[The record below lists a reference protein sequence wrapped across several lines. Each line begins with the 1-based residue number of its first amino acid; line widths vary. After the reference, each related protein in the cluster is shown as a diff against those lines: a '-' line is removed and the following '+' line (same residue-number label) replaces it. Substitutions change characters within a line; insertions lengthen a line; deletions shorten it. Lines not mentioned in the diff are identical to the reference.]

1 MLPFVSAQV
10 SSMRLMIASI
20 LRRIRDMLRRDWRAL
35 MVGFLFFSF
44 TVGIEK
50 VDPRNVQWLNFK
62 DQKTHWI
69 GWLFFADDK
78 WRWPLGA
85 NPRYG
90 WGTFNSIVYT
100 DSWPVFAIFFKLI
113 NIEVI
118 NRGQYFGIAY
128 LASSLVLYVVSSR
141 LLQLMGLSA
150 SSALIGSVIVGTTP
164 MFWWMQ
170 RWYPAI
176 SGGMCLLVCSLYLY
190 FRGRKKHSYNLHWW
204 LLLLSVA
211 VGTNIYLAGI
221 IVPISVA
228 AMILPRT
235 SIAASTLQ
243 LVKYGVLAIAL
254 TLVSM
259 YVFGYF
265 TMPLGGAKTGRYGVY
280 TANVLGLIDP
290 NQASSFMPDIPSLPL
305 QYEPTSVGIGTVILI
320 AVWLSQRQIRKRF
333 GDVVVAIRQH
343 LLLMLSIVLM
353 AGFAISN
360 LLSIGTFL
368 WGFRIPSRVDNL
380 FSVFQSSVR
389 FIWPLTLLVVVLSI
403 VLVSRHL
410 RRVVGILAIAMVF
423 QLVDVQSQM
432 HEVRTRPNGERPE
445 IFFDSS
451 LWTEV
456 PSRFR
461 QFTFVYSEN
470 ILAPWDECAYA
481 AVLTGRVANCAY
493 LSRVTGLEFVNA
505 SHEHEVVSGQLD
517 SGTVYWLTVP
527 FQARHETALR
537 RLDSSDQHRFVLP
550 HPKSAAAREHI
561 VYLFPF
567 CSQANDC
574 SFLSGR
580 GLSYVQL
587 LRRKFLYQ

>member
-1 MLPFVSAQV
+1 M
-10 SSMRLMIASI
+10 
-20 LRRIRDMLRRDWRAL
+20 
-35 MVGFLFFSF
+35 
-44 TVGIEK
+44 
-50 VDPRNVQWLNFK
+50 
-62 DQKTHWI
+62 
-69 GWLFFADDK
+69 
-78 WRWPLGA
+78 
-85 NPRYG
+85 
-90 WGTFNSIVYT
+90 
-100 DSWPVFAIFFKLI
+100 
-113 NIEVI
+113 
-118 NRGQYFGIAY
+118 
-128 LASSLVLYVVSSR
+128 
-141 LLQLMGLSA
+141 
-150 SSALIGSVIVGTTP
+150 
-164 MFWWMQ
+164 
-170 RWYPAI
+170 
-176 SGGMCLLVCSLYLY
+176 LVCSFYLY

-204 LLLLSVA
+204 LFILFVA

-265 TMPLGGAKTGRYGVY
+265 TMPLSGAKTRRYGVY

-305 QYEPTSVGIGTVILI
+305 QYEPTSVGIGTVILL
-320 AVWLSQRQIRKRF
+320 AVWLLQRQIRKRF
-333 GDVVVAIRQH
+333 GDIAVAIRQH

-360 LLSIGTFL
+360 LLSIGTLL
-368 WGFRIPSRVDNL
+368 WGFRIPSRVENL

-389 FIWPLTLLVVVLSI
+389 FIWPLTLLVVILS
-403 VLVSRHL
+403 VVWVSRHA
-410 RRVVGILAIAMVF
+410 RHVVAILAIAMVF

-432 HEVRTRPNGERPE
+432 REVRSRPNGERPE
-445 IFFDSS
+445 IFFDSL
-451 LWTEV
+451 LWTNV
-456 PSRFR
+456 PSQYR
-461 QFTFVYSEN
+461 QLTFVYSEN

-517 SGTVYWLTVP
+517 SGTIYWLTVP
-527 FQARHETALR
+527 FQASHETALR
-537 RLDSSDQHRFVLP
+537 RLDSSGEHRFVLP
-550 HPKSAAAREHI
+550 DPKSTAAAEHI

-587 LRRKFLYQ
+587 LRRKFQYQ

>member
-1 MLPFVSAQV
+1 MLLLVLSKANSVGRTVVSFL
-10 SSMRLMIASI
+10 MRT
-20 LRRIRDMLRRDWRAL
+20 RNMLRRDWGAL
-35 MVGFLFFSF
+35 VIGSLFFSF

-90 WGTFNSIVYT
+90 WGSFNSIVYT
-100 DSWPVFAIFFKLI
+100 DSWPIFAIFFKLI

-141 LLQLMGLSA
+141 LLQLLGLSA
-150 SSALIGSVIVGTTP
+150 KSALIGSVIVGTTP

-176 SGGMCLLVCSLYLY
+176 SGGLCLLLCSFYIY
-190 FRGRKKHSYNLHWW
+190 FRGRKEYKYNLRWW
-204 LLLLSVA
+204 LVILFVA
-211 VGTNIYLAGI
+211 VGTNFYLAGM

-235 SIAASTLQ
+235 SIAASALQ
-243 LVKYGVLAIAL
+243 LVKYGVLAITL
-254 TLVSM
+254 TLTSM

-265 TMPLGGAKTGRYGVY
+265 TMPLGGVRTRRYGVY

-305 QYEPTSVGIGTVILI
+305 QYEPTSVGVGTVVLI
-320 AVWLSQRQIRKRF
+320 AVWLLQRQIRKRCR
-333 GDVVVAIRQH
+333 DVVVASRRH
-343 LLLMLSIVLM
+343 LLLVFSILLM
-353 AGFAISN
+353 AGFAVSN

-368 WGFRIPSRVDNL
+368 WGFRIPSRVESL

-403 VLVSRHL
+403 VWTSRHV
-410 RRVVGILAIAMVF
+410 RHVVAVLLIAMVF
-423 QLVDVQSQM
+423 QLVDIQSQM
-432 HEVRTRPNGERPE
+432 HEVRSRPNGEKPE
-445 IFFDSS
+445 IFFESS
-451 LWTEV
+451 LWTKV
-456 PSRFR
+456 PSQYRH
-461 QFTFVYSEN
+461 FTFVYSEN

-493 LSRVTGLEFVNA
+493 LSRVTGLEFFNA
-505 SHEHEVVSGQLD
+505 SYEYEVVSGQLD
-517 SGTVYWLTVP
+517 SSTVYWLTAP
-527 FQARHETALR
+527 FQASNETAIR
-537 RLDSSDQHRFVLP
+537 RLDSSGQHRFVLP
-550 HPKSAAAREHI
+550 DPKSTAAARQI

-580 GLSYVQL
+580 GLSYAQL
-587 LRRKFLYQ
+587 LRRKFQYQ